1 MSEEKKPEAR
11 KSKIRSADKFRQ
23 LAVLSEA
30 QLFFGWLVVL
40 VALAL
45 LGTIYL
51 QQSSRIAILGRQVQA
66 MQRELRDIKRANAL
80 LERDIAEAQK
90 LERLE
95 PEAVRLGFRRA
106 RPDDIE
112 YMTISE
118 YPTGND
124 ITLLPTPT
132 PMPPPL
138 ESVAEV
144 LWYAVR
150 SNINDLQ
157 RGESP

>member
-1 MSEEKKPEAR
+1 MSEKETPKRRA
-11 KSKIRSADKFRQ
+11 ADKLRH

-51 QQSSRIAILGRQVQA
+51 QQSSRVATLGRQIQA
-66 MQRELRDIKRANAL
+66 MQSELRKIKRENAV
-80 LERDIAEAQK
+80 LEGEIAAAQS

-95 PEAVRLGFRRA
+95 SEAVRLGFQRA

-112 YMTISE
+112 YVTIVN
-118 YPTGND
+118 YPAGQDTAP
-124 ITLLPTPT
+124 LPTPT
-132 PMPPPL
+132 PMPAPL
-138 ESVAEV
+138 ESVGEA
-144 LWYAVR
+144 LWYALRNSV
-150 SNINDLQ
+150 NDLQ